1 MIRDRKRSAAG
12 RTPLP
17 LWTEQLRE
25 LRAELVQA
33 FDSVDS
39 DRGGGAVERGGGA
52 AAEIGD
58 LSAGA
63 LGASSPADIV
73 AAAVEEC

>member
-39 DRGGGAVERGGGA
+39 ERGGGA
-52 AAEIGD
+52 AAEVGD
-58 LSAGA
+58 
-63 LGASSPADIV
+63 
-73 AAAVEEC
+73 

>member
-39 DRGGGAVERGGGA
+39 AAERGGGA
-52 AAEIGD
+52 AAEVGD
-58 LSAGA
+58 
-63 LGASSPADIV
+63 
-73 AAAVEEC
+73 